1 MEDEILE
8 IYEHNDQTLE
18 LSLVTEEEIPE
29 ALEVVRDTFERT
41 KNRKCKV
48 FRLESDEKMRS
59 YMTDKGFAVKAMRY
73 GEMVAVF
80 IVQTEGVD
88 KILAETGIELSEE
101 ERKSAALIYSW
112 YPMTYIRNG
121 EGVPV
126 RLINKMMRA
135 AEKVMWD
142 RGIHYAAGII
152 DYGLTRAM
160 GTFGRSRYEE
170 RGDFQKE
177 NGEMQ
182 TLFWKDLKKA
192 ERHYHYLDGDADW
205 LGFDIEQAQEQEGP
219 EIYDFMQRIYEGIP
233 DKSWFSMDKEEK
245 ILHYVTTSGFAL
257 KAEEYRGGNEHELGG
272 IFIARTSELGEENLG
287 KYLNLDEE
295 ELARVAHMEIAM
307 VDEKFRGKGLQK
319 SLMEAAEEHLKFLG
333 YHWLM
338 GTAHPE
344 NVYSVNNFRK
354 LGYEIV
360 AKDLKYGGLPRY
372 VFCKKI

>member
-80 IVQTEGVD
+80 VVRTEGVE
-88 KILAETGIELSEE
+88 KILAETGLELSEE

-152 DYGLTRAM
+152 DYGVARAM

-182 TLFWKDLKKA
+182 TLFWKDLKKV
-192 ERHYHYLDGDADW
+192 ESRLLDGDDDCPW
-205 LGFDIEQAQEQEGP
+205 FRIEQAQEQEGP
-219 EIYDFMQRIYEGIP
+219 EIYNFMQRIYEGIP

-245 ILHYVTTSGFAL
+245 ILRYVATSGFAL
-257 KAEEYRGGNEHELGG
+257 KAEGYRGGNEHELGG
-272 IFIARTSELGEENLG
+272 IFIARISELGEENLG

-295 ELARVAHMEIAM
+295 ELARIAHMEIAM

-360 AKDLKYGGLPRY
+360 AEDLKYGGLPRY

>member
-1 MEDEILE
+1 MENEILE
-8 IYEHNDQTLE
+8 IYEHNDQTIE
-18 LSLVTEEEIPE
+18 LSLVAEEEIPE
-29 ALEVVRDTFERT
+29 ALEVVRVAYENT
-41 KNRKCKV
+41 KHKRLRV

-88 KILAETGIELSEE
+88 KILAETGLELSEE

-112 YPMTYIRNG
+112 YPMLSVKTG
-121 EGVPV
+121 PGVPL
-126 RLINKMMRA
+126 RLINRLMRA

-142 RGIHYAAGII
+142 RGIHYAAGIEVS
-152 DYGLTRAM
+152 GVGRAM
-160 GTFGRSRYEE
+160 GTFGRSYYKEK
-170 RGDFQKE
+170 GDFQKE

-182 TLFWKDLKKA
+182 TLFWKDLKKV
-192 ERHYHYLDGDADW
+192 ESHSVDGDDEW
-205 LGFDIEQAQEQEGP
+205 LRFYIEQAEEQEGP
-219 EIYDFMQRIYEGIP
+219 EVYDFMQRIYEGIP
-233 DKSWFSMDKEEK
+233 DKSWFSLDNEEK
-245 ILHYVTTSGFAL
+245 ILRYVATSGFAL
-257 KAEEYRGGNEHELGG
+257 KAEAYLGGSKYELAG

-287 KYLNLDEE
+287 KYLNLNEE
-295 ELARVAHMEIAM
+295 ELTRVAHMEIAM

-319 SLMEAAEEHLKFLG
+319 SMMEVAEEHLKFLG

-360 AKDLKYGGLPRY
+360 AEDLKYGGLPRY
-372 VFCKKI
+372 IFCKKI

>member
-1 MEDEILE
+1 MENEILE

-73 GEMVAVF
+73 GEMVEVF

-88 KILAETGIELSEE
+88 RILAETGIELSEE

-121 EGVPV
+121 EGLPV
-126 RLINKMMRA
+126 RLINRLMRA

-160 GTFGRSRYEE
+160 GTFGRSHYEE
-170 RGDFQKE
+170 KGDFQKE

-182 TLFWKDLKKA
+182 TLFWKDLKKV
-192 ERHYHYLDGDADW
+192 ESHYLDGDDDCPW
-205 LGFDIEQAQEQEGP
+205 FRIKQAKEQEGS

-233 DKSWFSMDKEEK
+233 DKSWFSLDNEEK
-245 ILHYVTTSGFAL
+245 ILRYVATSGFAL
-257 KAEEYRGGNEHELGG
+257 KVEAYLGGSKYELAG

-287 KYLNLDEE
+287 KYLNLNEE
-295 ELARVAHMEIAM
+295 ELTRVAHMEIAM
-307 VDEKFRGKGLQK
+307 VDEEVRGKGLQK
-319 SLMEAAEEHLKFLG
+319 GLMEVAEEHLKFLG

-360 AKDLKYGGLPRY
+360 AEDLKYGGLPRY
-372 VFCKKI
+372 IFCKKI